1 MTEID
6 RRTWLAGA
14 GAFIT
19 TPALAADTQPI
30 PAYDYLFL
38 DLADA
43 EGSTPACRPRRS
55 ARGVTAREWDAIPGA
70 IRFRRQG
77 VSVVTWML
85 R

>member
-1 MTEID
+1 MAKID

-14 GAFIT
+14 GAFIASS
-19 TPALAADTQPI
+19 ALADDTPV
-30 PAYDYLFL
+30 AYDYLFL